1 MRIVL
6 FGPPGV
12 GKGTQAALLYE
23 RDGLK
28 HISTGDLL
36 REAIRNQ
43 TPLGLEAR
51 KYIDKGQ
58 LAPTELVL
66 ELLKPALAKLGYD
79 NFTLD
84 GFPRTVDQAEW
95 LTDYLAEHDAPL
107 DAVISI
113 RVPIGA
119 VVDRL
124 SKRRIHKLTGESYHL
139 ETKPP
144 PPDIDPDLIIQ
155 RPDDQPDAIR
165 KRMEVYRDE
174 TLPVINYYRGTGLYY
189 EVDGLGD
196 FEEVYAR
203 IKAVLEQAKRAGR
216 VA

>member
-12 GKGTQAALLYE
+12 GKGTQAAMLYE
-23 RDGLK
+23 REGLK

-36 REAIRNQ
+36 REAIREQ
-43 TPLGLEAR
+43 TPAGLEAKR
-51 KYIDKGQ
+51 YIDKGQ
-58 LAPTELVL
+58 LAPTEVVLSLLV
-66 ELLKPALAKLGYD
+66 PALEKQGYD

-95 LTDYLAEHDAPL
+95 LTDHLAEHNSPL

-113 RVPIGA
+113 RVPIDA

-144 PPDIDPDLIIQ
+144 PPDVDPELIIQ
-155 RPDDQPDAIR
+155 RPDDRPEAIR

-189 EVDGLGD
+189 EVDGLGG

-203 IKAVLEQAKRAGR
+203 IAAVLEQAKRAGR
-216 VA
+216 AA

>member
-12 GKGTQAALLYE
+12 GKGTQAAMLYE
-23 RDGLK
+23 REGLK

-36 REAIRNQ
+36 REAIREQ
-43 TPLGLEAR
+43 TPAGLEAKR
-51 KYIDKGQ
+51 YIDKGQ
-58 LAPTELVL
+58 LAPTEVVLNLLV
-66 ELLKPALAKLGYD
+66 PALAKQEYD

-95 LTDYLAEHDAPL
+95 LTEHVAERNAPL

-113 RVPIGA
+113 RVPIDA

-144 PPDIDPDLIIQ
+144 PTDVDPELIIQ
-155 RPDDQPDAIR
+155 RPDDRPEAIR

-203 IKAVLEQAKRAGR
+203 IAAVLEQAKRAGR
-216 VA
+216 AA

>member
-58 LAPTELVL
+58 LALTELVL

-113 RVPIGA
+113 RVPIDA